1 MSYQFQG
8 QRPHERVLLVTH
20 QHPFVLLQPVL
31 IATLILLVPFAVFAV
46 SPTGPVLAVTIL
58 VAIIGGITIAH
69 HAWYSWNRTTVML
82 TTDRIIFLEQRG
94 FFKRELTELPL
105 HAIHQVSHKVSGILH
120 TVFGFG
126 TVSLATMGAQQPM
139 TIPNVPDPYAVQQEI
154 LQTQNGEG
162 FVEEDEEEEETNE

>member
-20 QHPFVLLQPVL
+20 QHPFVLLHPVL
-31 IATLILLVPFAVFAV
+31 WATFVFLVPFAVFAI
-46 SPTGPVLAVTIL
+46 SPTGLILAVTIVL
-58 VAIIGGITIAH
+58 AIIIGITIAH

-105 HAIHQVSHKVSGILH
+105 HSIHQVSHSVSGILH
-120 TVFGFG
+120 TLFGFG
-126 TVSLATMGAQQPM
+126 TVTVATIGAQQPM
-139 TIPNVPDPYAVQQEI
+139 TISNVPDPYAIQQEI

-162 FVEEDEEEEETNE
+162 FVEEEEEVDE